1 MRKALLILAISL
13 FAFTTAVNAKNTEY
27 PTSSQ
32 TEISQ
37 SSGWESLGIIKIRWF
52 YWNGNGYRW
61 NDSDAELFVRVIGGN
76 AFYKVR
82 WQGND
87 YTVTN
92 NPDYGKTDAPSK
104 NFRYKAGERYL
115 NL

>member
-1 MRKALLILAISL
+1 MRKALIILAISL

-37 SSGWESLGIIKIRWF
+37 SSGWESLGIITIRDFW
-52 YWNGNGYRW
+52 WNGSSYSW
-61 NDSDAELFVRVIGGN
+61 KDKDAELFVKVIGGS

-82 WQGND
+82 LLGKD

-92 NPDYGKTDAPSK
+92 NPDYGKTNAPSK
-104 NFRYKAGERYL
+104 NFRYKAGEFYL